1 MASSSPSQ
9 LLQACRRLGLVPED
23 LQHHAPKRIRS
34 FESFFIPGDLKE
46 KHQLRFE
53 HYEKKRKER
62 FSQVLAERAKVIA
75 ENAKKGDLPG
85 AQSAQFLSMLESLF
99 EKEAK
104 RMEIDMKGQLRQHSS
119 LVKENEE
126 QIRKEGQLQEKML
139 QVDKKREIVMQKQDE
154 RGKMSRELLD
164 KKILQNKELMQKL
177 EKEHEEKQANYAKE
191 MLAEEERIQR
201 FVEERKVMNLE
212 KTAVFRERVAQM
224 KEKTEL
230 LQEERR
236 LEGEKRL
243 QDIEVRID
251 NVSRRREEEQKQ
263 RQLRS
268 EEQHLHLMDVREA
281 KSRIDR
287 VDGYRRQE
295 LRDQI
300 HMLTALLVPDR
311 GHGDISVSITASF
324 SGDDVCSFLLPAGSL
339 ADLERVLRD
348 LHGPMFRCRP
358 WSRVLFYTEEE
369 PSKALGL
376 QLQLGTFA
384 SLVIKHGDLEAW
396 LFTFPDT
403 GKFLE
408 AMQGDR
414 FDPRSPNFQ
423 VAWTAGSAPPLLAD
437 KAECL
442 VHEVLSG
449 SPIHADSGQHF
460 VQIFG
465 KLTSLGEQW
474 NNLNLR
480 LLQNLTLDL
489 KATPILLLKRNHRGY
504 VVGCSVIGDA
514 FPSNF
519 GRSLRNSLLLCDV
532 APRFR
537 WSEVS
542 RALLSLDWNPQEG
555 VASLQNLMKKI
566 ALEPCEF
573 AALQHQEVSQLV
585 QVQLRLSCCGVAKV
599 KGSINEASVKILA
612 ELLAYR
618 LKILKFQGVPDLM
631 SQMNDFECNVER
643 IETLLALKDQL
654 LDQRKGRNTK
664 VESTRGSRGLCLRE
678 IQPGPGTYEAPPT
691 CLHELPA
698 ARIGKSKVPG
708 LVDTAIQGTRHNPA
722 PGSYDTILLSKGDKL
737 NQPSGGEFNKRN
749 RDSFLDEC
757 IRLKNDIPAPGRYD
771 LKSVLEKGAVRMSR
785 ERIVDENLDKHSAKR
800 YPSWARPTTDT
811 PGPAGYSVDDYT
823 RKEVWF

>member
-1 MASSSPSQ
+1 MAETGKELAVAEGNKAQEKQFKADQQKP
-9 LLQACRRLGLVPED
+9 LDTPRTREACRRLGLVPED
-23 LQHHAPKRIRS
+23 LQIRS
-34 FESFFIPGDLKE
+34 FESFHIPGDLKE

-119 LVKENEE
+119 LVKENED
-126 QIRKEGQLQEKML
+126 QIRKEGQLQEKMS
-139 QVDKKREIVMQKQDE
+139 QVDKKRELVMKQLDE
-154 RGKMSRELLD
+154 RGKLSREVLD
-164 KKILQNKELMQKL
+164 KKIQQNKDLMQKL

-191 MLAEEERIQR
+191 MMAEEERLQR

-212 KTAVFRERVAQM
+212 KTAVFRERVSQM

-243 QDIEVRID
+243 QEIEVRVD

-300 HMLTALLVPDR
+300 H
-311 GHGDISVSITASF
+311 S
-324 SGDDVCSFLLPAGSL
+324 
-339 ADLERVLRD
+339 
-348 LHGPMFRCRP
+348 
-358 WSRVLFYTEEE
+358 
-369 PSKALGL
+369 
-376 QLQLGTFA
+376 
-384 SLVIKHGDLEAW
+384 
-396 LFTFPDT
+396 
-403 GKFLE
+403 
-408 AMQGDR
+408 
-414 FDPRSPNFQ
+414 
-423 VAWTAGSAPPLLAD
+423 
-437 KAECL
+437 
-442 VHEVLSG
+442 
-449 SPIHADSGQHF
+449 
-460 VQIFG
+460 
-465 KLTSLGEQW
+465 
-474 NNLNLR
+474 
-480 LLQNLTLDL
+480 
-489 KATPILLLKRNHRGY
+489 
-504 VVGCSVIGDA
+504 
-514 FPSNF
+514 
-519 GRSLRNSLLLCDV
+519 
-532 APRFR
+532 
-537 WSEVS
+537 
-542 RALLSLDWNPQEG
+542 
-555 VASLQNLMKKI
+555 
-566 ALEPCEF
+566 
-573 AALQHQEVSQLV
+573 
-585 QVQLRLSCCGVAKV
+585 
-599 KGSINEASVKILA
+599 
-612 ELLAYR
+612 
-618 LKILKFQGVPDLM
+618 
-631 SQMNDFECNVER
+631 NVER

-664 VESTRGSRGLCLRE
+664 VESTRGSRGLCLRD

-722 PGSYDTILLSKGDKL
+722 PGSYDTILLPKGDKL

-771 LKSVLEKGAVRMSR
+771 MKTVLEKCAVRMSR
-785 ERIVDENLDKHSAKR
+785 ERIVGENLDKHSAKR
-800 YPSWARPTTDT
+800 YPSWARPTTET

-823 RKEVWF
+823 RKEVLRRAQKSLPNLTRDMLRPGKVA